1 MRVLI
6 VEDEPMAARRLARLC
21 QELMPQGTPPPLV
34 RDSLAD
40 AQEVLAGRTVDLVLL
55 DLNLSG
61 EDGFQLLDEVTAG
74 SFHTVVVSAN
84 TDQALRAFEL
94 GVLDFVAKPYTRE
107 RLEKALSRVQG
118 RAAGPLRTLAVRK
131 GGSILRVPLEEVA
144 YIQGAG
150 DYAEL
155 VLRDGR
161 TELSEKS
168 LDRLE
173 ALLPTDFVRIH
184 RSHLV
189 PLQDVTRLWTL
200 EGSRTAVELKDGTR
214 LPVGR
219 SRVKALKA
227 LLGTPLI

>member
-1 MRVLI
+1 MKVLI
-6 VEDEPMAARRLARLC
+6 VEDEPLAARRLERLC
-21 QELMPQGTPPPLV
+21 RELLGQDLPPPLV
-34 RDSLAD
+34 CASLAD
-40 AQEVLAGRTVDLVLL
+40 AREVLAGRTVDLVLL
-55 DLNLSG
+55 DLNLAG
-61 EDGFQLLDEVTAG
+61 EDGFRLLEEVAAG

-107 RLEKALSRVQG
+107 RLEKALARVGG
-118 RAAGPLRTLAVRK
+118 RGAGPLRTLAVRK
-131 GGSILRVPLEEVA
+131 GGGIVLVPLESVA

-184 RSHLV
+184 RSYLV
-189 PLQDVTRLWTL
+189 PLQDVARLWTQ
-200 EGSRTAVELKDGTR
+200 EGSRTDVELRSGTR

-227 LLGTPLI
+227 RLDA

>member
-6 VEDEPMAARRLARLC
+6 VEDEPMAARRLERLC
-21 QELMPQGTPPPLV
+21 QELLDPGSPPPLV
-34 RDSLAD
+34 RASLAE
-40 AQEVLAGRTVDLVLL
+40 AREVLAERTVELVLL

-61 EDGFQLLDEVTAG
+61 EDGFRLLEEAAAG
-74 SFHTVVVSAN
+74 SFHTVVVSASA
-84 TDQALRAFEL
+84 DQALRAFEF

-107 RLEKALSRVQG
+107 RLAKALTRVQG
-118 RAAGPLRTLAVRK
+118 RAAAPLRILSVRK
-131 GGSILRVPLEEVA
+131 GGGIVRVPLESVA

-168 LDRLE
+168 LERLE

-184 RSHLV
+184 RSYLI
-189 PLQDVTRLWTL
+189 PLQEVVRLVSQ
-200 EGSRTAVELKDGTR
+200 EGSRTAVELKSGTQLR
-214 LPVGR
+214 VGR
-219 SRVKALKA
+219 SRVKALKE
-227 LLGTPLI
+227 LLDRG

>member
-1 MRVLI
+1 MKVLI
-6 VEDEPMAARRLARLC
+6 VEDEPLAARRLERLS
-21 QELMPQGTPPPLV
+21 QELLGPGVPPPLV

-40 AQEVLAGRTVDLVLL
+40 AREVLAGRTVDLVLL
-55 DLNLSG
+55 DLNLAG
-61 EDGFQLLDEVTAG
+61 EDGFRLLEEAAAG

-107 RLEKALSRVQG
+107 RLATALTRVQG
-118 RAAGPLRTLAVRK
+118 RAAAPLRTLAVRK
-131 GGSILRVPLEEVA
+131 GGGILRVPLESVA

-173 ALLPTDFVRIH
+173 TLLPTDFVRIH
-184 RSHLV
+184 RSYLV
-189 PLQDVTRLWTL
+189 PLQDVARLWTQ
-200 EGSRTAVELKDGTR
+200 EGSRTSVELKAGTR

-219 SRVKALKA
+219 SRVKALKERLEPA
-227 LLGTPLI
+227 SE

>member
-1 MRVLI
+1 VKVLI
-6 VEDEPMAARRLARLC
+6 VEDEPLAARRLERLC
-21 QELMPQGTPPPLV
+21 QQLLGPGTPPPRV
-34 RDSLAD
+34 RASLAE
-40 AQEVLAGRTVDLVLL
+40 AREVLAGRTVDLLLL

-61 EDGFQLLDEVTAG
+61 EDGFRLLEEAAAG

-94 GVLDFVAKPYTRE
+94 GVLDFVAKPYTPE

-118 RAAGPLRTLAVRK
+118 RGAGPLRTLAVRK
-131 GGSILRVPLEEVA
+131 GGGILRVPLEDVA

-173 ALLPTDFVRIH
+173 VLLPADFVRIH
-184 RSHLV
+184 RSYLV
-189 PLQDVTRLWTL
+189 PLQDVARLWTQ
-200 EGSRTAVELKDGTR
+200 EGSRTAVELKSGTR

-219 SRVKALKA
+219 SRLKA
-227 LLGTPLI
+227 LRERLDAP